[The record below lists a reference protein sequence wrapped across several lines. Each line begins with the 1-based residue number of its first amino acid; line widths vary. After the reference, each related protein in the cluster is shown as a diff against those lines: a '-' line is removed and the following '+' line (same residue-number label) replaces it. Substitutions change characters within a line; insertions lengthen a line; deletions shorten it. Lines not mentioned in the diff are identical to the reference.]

1 MSARTKARKRALDIL
16 YAADLRN
23 EDVTTALSIEALR
36 ALDEPGRQA
45 SWEYA
50 QAIVEGVISHSL
62 EIDEVIQTYS
72 RGWTLERM
80 PSIDRAILRVAVWEI
95 LFNPEVP
102 AIVAVDEAV
111 DLAKM
116 YSTEE
121 SSNFVNGLLASIA
134 ATSN

>member
-23 EDVTTALSIEALR
+23 EDVTAALSVEALR
-36 ALDEPGRQA
+36 ALDEPERQA

-50 QAIVEGVISHSL
+50 QAIVEGVISHSV

-80 PSIDRAILRVAVWEI
+80 PSIDRALLRIAVWEI
-95 LFNPEVP
+95 LFNSDVP
-102 AIVAVDEAV
+102 AVVAVNEAV

>member
-23 EDVTTALSIEALR
+23 DDVTAALAIEAQR
-36 ALDEPGRQA
+36 ALDEPERQA
-45 SWEYA
+45 SWDYA
-50 QAIVEGVISHSL
+50 QDIVKGVVAHSV

-80 PSIDRAILRVAVWEI
+80 PSIDRAILRIAVWEI
-95 LFNPEVP
+95 LFNHDVP
-102 AIVAVDEAV
+102 AIVAVNEAV
-111 DLAKM
+111 DSAKI
-116 YSTEE
+116 YSTDE

-134 ATSN
+134 ATTN

>member
-16 YAADLRN
+16 YATDLRN
-23 EDVTTALSIEALR
+23 EDIADALSLEAER
-36 ALDEPGRQA
+36 ALDEPERQA
-45 SWEYA
+45 SWNYA
-50 QAIVEGVISHSL
+50 QAIVEGVVTHSV

-72 RGWTLERM
+72 RGWSLERM
-80 PSIDRAILRVAVWEI
+80 PSIDRAILRIAVWEI
-95 LFNPEVP
+95 MFNPEVP
-102 AIVAVDEAV
+102 AVVAVDEAV

-134 ATSN
+134 ASSN

>member
-23 EDVTTALSIEALR
+23 EDITAAISLEAER
-36 ALDEPGRQA
+36 ALDEPERQA
-45 SWEYA
+45 SWNYA
-50 QAIVEGVISHSL
+50 QSIVEGVVTHSV

-72 RGWTLERM
+72 RGWSLERM
-80 PSIDRAILRVAVWEI
+80 PSLDRAILRIAVWEI
-95 LFNPEVP
+95 MFNPEVP
-102 AIVAVDEAV
+102 AVVAVDEAV

-134 ATSN
+134 ASSN